1 MNNDIKKWG
10 LLTGYSVVLMALVAG
25 FVYGFVHAT
34 IYKAG
39 DSDLTAKLL
48 QENISIY
55 KWGIASW
62 ILIFVLDIIVSV
74 GLYIIYKDEQKKLAL
89 LSSVLRIIYTLILGI
104 AVIQL
109 TIPLINNLSL
119 IHI

>member
-10 LLTGYSVVLMALVAG
+10 LLTGYSVVLMALVVG

-74 GLYIIYKDEQKKLAL
+74 GPVYYLQ
-89 LSSVLRIIYTLILGI
+89 R
-104 AVIQL
+104 
-109 TIPLINNLSL
+109 
-119 IHI
+119 